1 MHTRAERNRDFY
13 GRPMTAQ
20 QLLLPSPGTRCT
32 LAPTAA
38 ARCLFAALDDLLL
51 LTSKPQQA
59 VRCAC
64 WQIPSEPAHAACLA
78 QGKHSLASQAIKVCW
93 CRQLEAAPAPEAADP
108 HEVDASEQQTHE
120 AQHRSAHATARA
132 QPSAPDLRQS
142 FSHDSQVGLAGLRGS
157 GLYPSLHGQQVNAA
171 GWRSGMLQE
180 PARADSDDEQ
190 SCIGGVGL
198 FE

>member
-38 ARCLFAALDDLLL
+38 ARCLFAALDDLML

-64 WQIPSEPAHAACLA
+64 CPS
-78 QGKHSLASQAIKVCW
+78 
-93 CRQLEAAPAPEAADP
+93 
-108 HEVDASEQQTHE
+108 T
-120 AQHRSAHATARA
+120 AQHKRAAHLERA
-132 QPSAPDLRQS
+132 MLMHCPDS
-142 FSHDSQVGLAGLRGS
+142 ST
-157 GLYPSLHGQQVNAA
+157 
-171 GWRSGMLQE
+171 
-180 PARADSDDEQ
+180 
-190 SCIGGVGL
+190 
-198 FE
+198 